1 MIADG
6 KIVSIEYTLSL
17 ESGEILE
24 SSTVQ
29 EPLTYTHGSG
39 ELMPGLEEILTGMQ
53 EGEKHNGILP
63 PEKGYGPH
71 NPEALI
77 EIPRDHLPPEAWNE
91 GAMLQAAGP
100 KGEQIDG
107 VVSEL
112 KKNSAVVD
120 FNHPLAGKN
129 LGFTVKILSVL

>member
-29 EPLTYTHGSG
+29 EPLTYTRGSG

-53 EGEKHNGILP
+53 EGEKRKGILP

-71 NPEALI
+71 NSEAFI
-77 EIPRDHLPPEAWNE
+77 EIPREHLPPETWNE

-107 VVSEL
+107 VVSGL
-112 KKNSAVVD
+112 KK
-120 FNHPLAGKN
+120 
-129 LGFTVKILSVL
+129 TVQ

>member
-17 ESGEILE
+17 ENGEILE

-29 EPLTYTHGSG
+29 EPLTYTHGSR
-39 ELMPGLEEILTGMQ
+39 ELMPGLEEVLTGMQ
-53 EGEKHNGILP
+53 EGEKREGILA

-100 KGEQIDG
+100 KGEEIEG
-107 VVSEL
+107 MVSEL
-112 KKNSAVVD
+112 KENSAVVD
-120 FNHPLAGKN
+120 FNHPLAGKSI
-129 LGFTVKILSVL
+129 GFTVKILSVR

>member
-53 EGEKHNGILP
+53 EGEKRNGILP

>member
-6 KIVSIEYTLSL
+6 KIVSIEYTLTL

-24 SSTVQ
+24 SSTARK
-29 EPLTYTHGSG
+29 PLTYTHGSG

-53 EGEKHNGILP
+53 AGEQQKGTLA

-77 EIPRDHLPPEAWNE
+77 EIPRDHLPPEAWNK
-91 GAMLQAAGP
+91 GALLQAAGP
-100 KGEQIDG
+100 KGEQIEG

-112 KKNSAVVD
+112 KENSAVVD
-120 FNHPLAGKN
+120 FNHPLAGKC
-129 LGFTVKILSVL
+129 LGFTVKILSVR

>member
-1 MIADG
+1 MITDG
-6 KIVSIEYTLSL
+6 KIVSIEYTLTL

-24 SSTVQ
+24 SSTAQ

-39 ELMPGLEEILTGMQ
+39 ELMPGLEEILTGMR
-53 EGEKHNGILP
+53 EGEERNGTLP

-71 NPEALI
+71 NSEALI

-91 GAMLQAAGP
+91 GTQLQAAGP
-100 KGEQIDG
+100 KDEQIEG

-112 KKNSAVVD
+112 KENSAVVD

-129 LGFTVKILSVL
+129 LGFTVKILSVR

>member
-1 MIADG
+1 MITDET
-6 KIVSIEYTLSL
+6 IVSIEYTLTL

-24 SSTVQ
+24 SSTAQ

-39 ELMPGLEEILTGMQ
+39 ELMPGLEEMLTGMQ
-53 EGEKHNGILP
+53 EGGERNGTLP
-63 PEKGYGPH
+63 PEKGYGPY

-91 GAMLQAAGP
+91 GARLQAAGP
-100 KGEQIDG
+100 KGEQIEG

-112 KKNSAVVD
+112 KENSAVVD
-120 FNHPLAGKN
+120 FNHPLAGKSI
-129 LGFTVKILSVL
+129 GFTVKILSVR

>member
-24 SSTVQ
+24 SSTAQ

-39 ELMPGLEEILTGMQ
+39 ELIPGLEEVLRDMQ
-53 EGEKHNGILP
+53 EGEQREGVLA

-91 GAMLQAAGP
+91 GALLQAAGP
-100 KGEQIDG
+100 KGEQIEG
-107 VVSEL
+107 VVSKL
-112 KKNSAVVD
+112 KENSAVVD

-129 LGFTVKILSVL
+129 LGFTVHVLSIL

>member
-1 MIADG
+1 MITDG
-6 KIVSIEYTLSL
+6 KIVSIEYTLTL

-53 EGEKHNGILP
+53 EGEQREGILAP
-63 PEKGYGPH
+63 AKGYGTP

-77 EIPRDHLPPEAWNE
+77 EIPRDHLPPEAWKE

-100 KGEQIDG
+100 KGEQIEG
-107 VVSEL
+107 VVNEL
-112 KKNSAVVD
+112 KENDAVVD
-120 FNHPLAGKN
+120 FNHPLAGKSI
-129 LGFTVKILSVL
+129 GFTVKILSVR

>member
-6 KIVSIEYTLSL
+6 KIVSIEYTLTL

-24 SSTVQ
+24 SSTAR
-29 EPLTYTHGSG
+29 EPLTYTHGAG
-39 ELMPGLEEILTGMQ
+39 ELMPGLEEILTGML
-53 EGEKHNGILP
+53 EGEERNGILP

-71 NPEALI
+71 KPEAFI

-91 GAMLQAAGP
+91 GAQLQAAGP
-100 KGEQIDG
+100 KDEQIEG

-112 KKNSAVVD
+112 KENSAIVD

-129 LGFTVKILSVL
+129 LGFTVKILSVR

>member
-53 EGEKHNGILP
+53 EGEKRNGILP

-129 LGFTVKILSVL
+129 LGFTVKILSVP

>member
-1 MIADG
+1 MITDG

-53 EGEKHNGILP
+53 EGEQREGILA
-63 PEKGYGPH
+63 PEKGYGPQ
-71 NPEALI
+71 NPEAFI
-77 EIPRDHLPPEAWNE
+77 EIPRDHLPPEAWKE

-100 KGEQIDG
+100 KGEQIEG
-107 VVSEL
+107 VVNEL
-112 KKNSAVVD
+112 KENSAVVD

-129 LGFTVKILSVL
+129 LGFTVKILSVR

>member
-1 MIADG
+1 
-6 KIVSIEYTLSL
+6 
-17 ESGEILE
+17 
-24 SSTVQ
+24 
-29 EPLTYTHGSG
+29 
-39 ELMPGLEEILTGMQ
+39 MPGLEEILTGMQ
-53 EGEKHNGILP
+53 EGEKRNGILP